1 MQLLRTTCVASFVPS
16 PISILSFIL
25 FIPLMKVG
33 LYYRLGARLRTFDCT
48 SAQRS
53 GCTVHPPLTFE
64 RDSTVGEFQGGKAV
78 GEV

>member
-1 MQLLRTTCVASFVPS
+1 MQLLRTTCVASFVHS
-16 PISILSFIL
+16 PISIPSFIL

-33 LYYRLGARLRTFDCT
+33 LYYRLGARLRTFVCT
-48 SAQRS
+48 STQRS
-53 GCTVHPPLTFE
+53 TVHPPLTFE